1 MRRVFKN
8 VVRAILRFAA
18 KNRDWP
24 GLLEHIAIVHGAP
37 IGKKI
42 AVGLCCSS
50 QGYPEMRYDSHMI
63 YSYILKKKVV
73 EAFRNVQAHKYDDVM
88 SGISANITHHFA
100 GDHALGGT
108 RRDLVTLRK
117 WFERLGRVLPNL
129 EFEVKS
135 ILVKGMP
142 WDTTVIARW
151 VATARLKNGEFYTNP
166 GVHIINLR
174 WGKAYRF
181 DVYEDTQAVA
191 NGLAQ
196 QATAGIPEAVAAK
209 LES

>member
-1 MRRVFKN
+1 MRRVLR
-8 VVRAILRFAA
+8 VAVRAILRFAA

-50 QGYPEMRYDSHMI
+50 EGYSEMRYDSHMI
-63 YSYILKKKVV
+63 YSYIVKKKVV
-73 EAFRNVQAHKYDDVM
+73 EAFRNVQAHNYDEVM
-88 SGISANITHHFA
+88 NGISANITHHFA
-100 GDHALGGT
+100 GDHALGGI
-108 RRDLVTLRK
+108 RRDLVILRK

-151 VATARLKNGEFYTNP
+151 VATTRLKNGEF
-166 GVHIINLR
+166 
-174 WGKAYRF
+174 
-181 DVYEDTQAVA
+181 
-191 NGLAQ
+191 
-196 QATAGIPEAVAAK
+196 
-209 LES
+209 

>member
-1 MRRVFKN
+1 M
-8 VVRAILRFAA
+8 
-18 KNRDWP
+18 
-24 GLLEHIAIVHGAP
+24 EHIAIVQGTP

-42 AVGLCCSS
+42 AVGLFCSS
-50 QGYPEMRYDSHMI
+50 QGYPEVRYDSNVI
-63 YSYILKKKVV
+63 YSYIVKKKVV
-73 EAFRNVQAHKYDDVM
+73 EAFRNVQAHKYDEVM
-88 SGISANITHHFA
+88 SGISANISHHFA

-117 WFERLGRVLPNL
+117 WFERLGTVLPNL

-151 VATARLKNGEFYTNP
+151 VATAPLNNGEFYTNP

-191 NGLAQ
+191 NGLAK
-196 QATAGIPEAVAAK
+196 QATAGILEAGVAK